1 MIGKIGYYALIFSF
15 LLSIFILFLIVS
27 DAKNNEEKI
36 NKKIFSFS
44 FLQLTTIFVSFIC
57 LIFSFIQSDF
67 SLITVYENSHTDK
80 PLFYKI
86 AGVWG
91 NHEGSLLLWIIVLV
105 LFSYLFLISS
115 EKDSK
120 IYRLYT
126 LFFQNLII
134 LGFIFFSL
142 LTSNPFLEVIPKPNQ
157 GLGLNPILQDPAL
170 AIHPPTLYIGYVSSS
185 IFFSSSLSAMIN
197 NCVNSY
203 WAKSIKFWVFISW
216 IFLTL
221 GILLGSIWAYY
232 ELGWGGFWFWDPVEN
247 VSLMPWLASTALLHS
262 IVILEKRGIFHS
274 WTLVLAIITFSLS
287 MVGTFLVRSGIL
299 NSVHTFANDP
309 SRGLYILIFLV
320 SLSVLSVLIFF
331 IYKPPET
338 KEKIFNFFSKETSL
352 LINNWFMVFIL
363 LTVLIGT
370 IYPVFLEV
378 INNHK
383 ISVGP
388 PFYNIIIIPFV
399 IPFLIIMTIGPNFN
413 WIKNDLLDYKKS
425 FFYLIGLVIIAFL
438 LVYYLIENLNIIS
451 LLVIIAALILIFSII
466 RDIIIYFKTLRFQKE
481 ISKLGQLVSHI
492 GFGLLILSI
501 ALNSNLSKEMN
512 ANLKVGENVNFENF
526 TLTFKSLS
534 GKKEKNYNAIVGN
547 FVIENSE
554 KNTFL
559 LNPEIRIY
567 SHPATMT
574 SEASIKTNFFSDFY
588 ITMSYI
594 PEENYYNVRFQ
605 HKPFMLW
612 IWISAILISS
622 GGILSI
628 FLRRFQNE
636 T

>member
-1 MIGKIGYYALIFSF
+1 
-15 LLSIFILFLIVS
+15 
-27 DAKNNEEKI
+27 
-36 NKKIFSFS
+36 
-44 FLQLTTIFVSFIC
+44 
-57 LIFSFIQSDF
+57 
-67 SLITVYENSHTDK
+67 
-80 PLFYKI
+80 
-86 AGVWG
+86 
-91 NHEGSLLLWIIVLV
+91 
-105 LFSYLFLISS
+105 
-115 EKDSK
+115 
-120 IYRLYT
+120 
-126 LFFQNLII
+126 
-134 LGFIFFSL
+134 
-142 LTSNPFLEVIPKPNQ
+142 
-157 GLGLNPILQDPAL
+157 
-170 AIHPPTLYIGYVSSS
+170 
-185 IFFSSSLSAMIN
+185 
-197 NCVNSY
+197 
-203 WAKSIKFWVFISW
+203 
-216 IFLTL
+216 
-221 GILLGSIWAYY
+221 
-232 ELGWGGFWFWDPVEN
+232 
-247 VSLMPWLASTALLHS
+247 
-262 IVILEKRGIFHS
+262 
-274 WTLVLAIITFSLS
+274 